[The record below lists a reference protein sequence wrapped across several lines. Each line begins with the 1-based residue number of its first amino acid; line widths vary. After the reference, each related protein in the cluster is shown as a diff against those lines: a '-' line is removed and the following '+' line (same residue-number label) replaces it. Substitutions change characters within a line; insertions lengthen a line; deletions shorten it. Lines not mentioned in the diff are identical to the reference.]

1 MAVTLESLSLEVNAS
16 AEGASSTI
24 NSLIG
29 SLTALD
35 KVLTS
40 PLSKLKELNT
50 ALKSIANTSTTKIAT
65 AVSGGSG
72 GGRAKKPITPTP
84 SVLKEFEKTYKNGFA
99 PWTYGPN
106 PLPTVSHYNGSSSM
120 IPEEEMR
127 KLHPEWYRDESFY
140 QQKHEEQV
148 DRMARRLLA
157 SQPSTPANEVTNAVS
172 GVAPAAQQA
181 QQAMQATAPAVKET
195 KQALQE
201 TAPAAT
207 QAASAIKEVGRATSE
222 AGNECKKV
230 NPVVAGM
237 NKAFKSVGK
246 GIDRVGRMMSTMLI
260 RTALKSLI
268 KHFGESWAAAY
279 EFSKHMGGEF
289 YQAVDKA
296 KTLMMGASTSI
307 VTAFAPAFQAMIP
320 VINAVVNGI
329 RYLCSAIQWLFSLL
343 GMSSEFLGA
352 STDAINKYSGA
363 AKGGGSATKDLL
375 ASFDELNVIQS
386 QGGGGGG
393 GGGVGAYKNGMF
405 SDIVSDE
412 MAKLQ
417 LIVGESMLAIGLILA
432 CTGHL
437 GVGLGLMAVGA
448 GAIAKTL
455 VADWGQLSNDM
466 QRELVGIMGI
476 IGVSLLAIGAILAFS
491 GANIP
496 LGIGLMIAGAGN
508 LYAAYKLNWDALK
521 TQFASLIGKLSV
533 WLVARFR
540 EIRDKIADVLG
551 RIWDKVSA
559 WASDMWE
566 GLKLAW
572 DKIPEFFQALWDTIS
587 TAAGEAWKVVCQFW
601 DSTIKPGIAAV
612 WGIVSNWFI
621 NTVWEPLKENAT
633 KAFDV
638 IKLLWDKEIKPNLS
652 KVWGSI
658 ASWFMTTV
666 FIPLKRD
673 LEPVIALLSTLWD
686 KEIKPKISKV
696 WGTIASWFMTTVF
709 IPLKKDLE
717 PVVALLS
724 ALWDKEIKPKLS
736 AVWGTV
742 SNWFYTTVFSPLM
755 KHIAS
760 AYDKL
765 SLWWEDKR
773 PAIAAVWGV
782 FASWFETT
790 VWKPVKEAIE
800 PVWNILKA
808 FYETNFKEKIE
819 KAWQGVK
826 DVFTAAFTP
835 IRDAWDWIQG
845 IFGGGKTANY
855 NVNINTNGK
864 SSNSPFPEHIY
875 VTSGSSKTTTG
886 ATSGLISGIGALLK
900 NGKAS
905 GAFGIP
911 QGDVFVAN
919 EAGAEM
925 IGTLNGRTTVANQ
938 EQIVEGIR
946 RGLEGANEQQN
957 RLLQQQNELLR
968 QLLEKDS
975 SVRIGASAALG
986 RVVAQSQQM
995 YARQAGG

>member
-16 AEGASSTI
+16 AKGASSTI
-24 NSLIG
+24 DSLIS
-29 SLTALD
+29 SLQKLD
-35 KVLTS
+35 GILTS

-50 ALKSIANTSTTKIAT
+50 ALKSIANTSMTKIAT
-65 AVSGGSG
+65 AASGVASSKSNDPIAASKKALED
-72 GGRAKKPITPTP
+72 RQKREMEEWLANRKPITI
-84 SVLKEFEKTYKNGFA
+84 
-99 PWTYGPN
+99 
-106 PLPTVSHYNGSSSM
+106 SHWNDSSNL
-120 IPEEEMR
+120 IPEEQMR
-127 KLHPEWYRDESFY
+127 KLRPDWYHDEAFY
-140 QQKHEEQV
+140 EEKHNEQV

-157 SQPSTPANEVTNAVS
+157 SQPTTPASEVTNAVS
-172 GVAPAAQQA
+172 GVAPAAKEA

-207 QAASAIKEVGRATSE
+207 QAASAIKEVGKATSE
-222 AGNECKKV
+222 AGKECKKV

-296 KTLMMGASTSI
+296 KTLVMGASTSI

-417 LIVGESMLAIGLILA
+417 LIVGESLLAIGLILA

-540 EIRDKIADVLG
+540 EIRDKLADVLG

-755 KHIAS
+755 KHVAS

-773 PAIAAVWGV
+773 PAVSAVWGT
-782 FASWFETT
+782 FATWFETT
-790 VWKPVKEAIE
+790 VWKPIKEAIE
-800 PVWNILKA
+800 PVWNVLKK
-808 FYETNFKEKIE
+808 FWELSFKEKFE
-819 KAWQGVK
+819 EAWNGVK
-826 DVFTAAFTP
+826 EILSAAFTP
-835 IRDAWDWIQG
+835 IENAWNWLKG
-845 IFGGGKTANY
+845 IFGYNGKTLSYTVEENKVTTNTTKKISSTNPIGGKA
-855 NVNINTNGK
+855 V
-864 SSNSPFPEHIY
+864 
-875 VTSGSSKTTTG
+875 GSSVVGVMNMFNATG
-886 ATSGLISGIGALLK
+886 AY
-900 NGKAS
+900 
-905 GAFGIP
+905 GIP
-911 QGDVFVAN
+911 SGDVFVAN

-925 IGTLNGRTTVANQ
+925 IGTLNGRTTVASQ

>member
-16 AEGASSTI
+16 AKGASSTI
-24 NSLIG
+24 DSLIG

-35 KVLTS
+35 RALTS
-40 PLSKLKELNT
+40 PLSKLQGLSN
-50 ALKSIANTSTTKIAT
+50 ALKSIASVNSSRIT
-65 AVSGGSG
+65 AVQK
-72 GGRAKKPITPTP
+72 AVKP
-84 SVLKEFEKTYKNGFA
+84 
-99 PWTYGPN
+99 
-106 PLPTVSHYNGSSSM
+106 
-120 IPEEEMR
+120 
-127 KLHPEWYRDESFY
+127 
-140 QQKHEEQV
+140 
-148 DRMARRLLA
+148 
-157 SQPSTPANEVTNAVS
+157 VTNAQKQYKPSELAKPDSRPASTHPGQTLIYSKS
-172 GVAPAAQQA
+172 GEYVPYTETPESIAKAKAEAQALLDIQREYTDMMMKVKPEQAGKILQSVFGSDSMPNAADQA
-181 QQAMQATAPAVKET
+181 QRIANYKAVIDYMKNAQSATNAGNTAPAVQET
-195 KQALQE
+195 AQALQE

-417 LIVGESMLAIGLILA
+417 LIVGESLLAIGLILA
-432 CTGHL
+432 CTGHF
-437 GVGLGLMAVGA
+437 GVGLGLMAIGA
-448 GAIAKTL
+448 AAIVKTFTE
-455 VADWGQLSNDM
+455 DWGSLSREM
-466 QRELVGIMGI
+466 QRELVWIAALVGASM
-476 IGVSLLAIGAILAFS
+476 LAIGAILAFS

-496 LGIGLMIAGAGN
+496 VGIGLMLAGLGN
-508 LYAAYKLNWDALK
+508 MYLAYRTDWDAVK
-521 TQFASLIGKLSV
+521 TKLASVLGRLSV
-533 WLVARFR
+533 WLVTKFW

-551 RIWDKVSA
+551 RVWEKVSA
-559 WASDMWE
+559 WAATMWE
-566 GLKLAW
+566 GLKTAW
-572 DKIPEFFQALWDTIS
+572 NSIPTWFETTIWQPIA
-587 TAAGEAWKVVCQFW
+587 TAAGVAWEAICQFW
-601 DSTIKPGIAAV
+601 SGTIKPLLSGVWSTIYTWFMNTLWTPLTEGIQNAWKAVCQWWENKKSDISKAWGTIGKWFQDTVWTPIKTAITDAWEAVCKWWGNVKADISGVWSTIGKWFEDTVWNPIKTAATNA
-612 WGIVSNWFI
+612 WTAVSNWWKDIKSDI
-621 NTVWEPLKENAT
+621 N
-633 KAFDV
+633 
-638 IKLLWDKEIKPNLS
+638 
-652 KVWGSI
+652 G
-658 ASWFMTTV
+658 
-666 FIPLKRD
+666 
-673 LEPVIALLSTLWD
+673 
-686 KEIKPKISKV
+686 V
-696 WGTIASWFMTTVF
+696 WGTIGDWFKRTVWDPISEAITGAWKAVEDF
-709 IPLKKDLE
+709 WNTNIMENLQGAWDGVVKFFTDLFAPIGTAVGWLRELFGFNGQTLSYTIEENKVTNNTVNTIKK
-717 PVVALLS
+717 VSTSGAAGGKAVG
-724 ALWDKEIKPKLS
+724 S
-736 AVWGTV
+736 AVVGV
-742 SNWFYTTVFSPLM
+742 MNMFN
-755 KHIAS
+755 AGG
-760 AYDKL
+760 AY
-765 SLWWEDKR
+765 
-773 PAIAAVWGV
+773 
-782 FASWFETT
+782 
-790 VWKPVKEAIE
+790 
-800 PVWNILKA
+800 
-808 FYETNFKEKIE
+808 
-819 KAWQGVK
+819 
-826 DVFTAAFTP
+826 
-835 IRDAWDWIQG
+835 
-845 IFGGGKTANY
+845 
-855 NVNINTNGK
+855 
-864 SSNSPFPEHIY
+864 
-875 VTSGSSKTTTG
+875 
-886 ATSGLISGIGALLK
+886 
-900 NGKAS
+900 
-905 GAFGIP
+905 GIP

-919 EAGAEM
+919 DAGAEM

-938 EQIVEGIR
+938 GQIVEGIR
-946 RGLEGANEQQN
+946 KGLEGANEQQN

>member
-16 AEGASSTI
+16 AKGASSTI
-24 NSLIG
+24 DSLIG

-35 KVLTS
+35 GALTS
-40 PLSKLKELNT
+40 PLNKLKELNT
-50 ALKSIANTSTTKIAT
+50 ALKSIANTSMTKIAT

-72 GGRAKKPITPTP
+72 GGKGSSGGRAKKPIDPTP

-99 PWTYGPN
+99 SWTYGPN

-127 KLHPEWYRDESFY
+127 KLHPEWYHDEAFY
-140 QQKHEEQV
+140 EEKHNEQV

-157 SQPSTPANEVTNAVS
+157 SQPSTPASEVANAVS
-172 GVAPAAQQA
+172 GVAPAAQEA

-207 QAASAIKEVGRATSE
+207 QAASAIKEVGKATSE

-260 RTALKSLI
+260 RTAMRSLI
-268 KHFGESWAAAY
+268 KHFGESWQAAY

-320 VINAVVNGI
+320 VINAVVSAI
-329 RYLCSAIQWLFSLL
+329 RYLCNAIQWLFSLL

-363 AKGGGSATKDLL
+363 ASGGGSATKDLL

-393 GGGVGAYKNGMF
+393 GGGGGSYLNGMF

-417 LIVGESMLAIGLILA
+417 LIVGESLLAIGLILA
-432 CTGHL
+432 CTGHF
-437 GVGLGLMAVGA
+437 GVGLGLMAIGA
-448 GAIAKTL
+448 AAIVKTFTE
-455 VADWGQLSNDM
+455 DWGSLSREM
-466 QRELVGIMGI
+466 QRELVWIAALVGASM
-476 IGVSLLAIGAILAFS
+476 LAIGAILAFS

-496 LGIGLMIAGAGN
+496 VGIGLMLAGLGN
-508 LYAAYKLNWDALK
+508 MYLAYRTDWDAVK
-521 TQFASLIGKLSV
+521 TKLASVLGKLSV
-533 WLVARFR
+533 WLLSTITKIWNDINNA
-540 EIRDKIADVLG
+540 IAKIAMKIVL
-551 RIWDKVSA
+551 
-559 WASDMWE
+559 WAATTWE
-566 GLKLAW
+566 GIKTAW
-572 DKIPEFFQALWDTIS
+572 NSIPTWFETTIWQPIAK
-587 TAAGEAWKVVCQFW
+587 AAGVAWEAICQFW
-601 DSTIKPGIAAV
+601 SGTIKPLLSGVWSTIYTWFMNTLWTPLTEGIQKAWAAV
-612 WGIVSNWFI
+612 CQWWENKKSDISKAWGTVGKWFED
-621 NTVWEPLKENAT
+621 TVWTPIKTAITDAWEAVCKWWGNI
-633 KAFDV
+633 KAD
-638 IKLLWDKEIKPNLS
+638 
-652 KVWGSI
+652 
-658 ASWFMTTV
+658 
-666 FIPLKRD
+666 
-673 LEPVIALLSTLWD
+673 
-686 KEIKPKISKV
+686 ISKV
-696 WGTIASWFMTTVF
+696 WSTIGKWFEDTVWNP
-709 IPLKKDLE
+709 IKTAATNAWNAVSNWWKD
-717 PVVALLS
+717 
-724 ALWDKEIKPKLS
+724 IKS
-736 AVWGTV
+736 DINGVWGTIGD
-742 SNWFYTTVFSPLM
+742 WF
-755 KHIAS
+755 
-760 AYDKL
+760 
-765 SLWWEDKR
+765 KR
-773 PAIAAVWGV
+773 
-782 FASWFETT
+782 T
-790 VWKPVKEAIE
+790 VWDPISEAVTSAWNAIQNF
-800 PVWNILKA
+800 WKDNILSTLEEKWSGVVDFFTNLFA
-808 FYETNFKEKIE
+808 PIGTALGWLRDLFGYDGRTLSYTIEEKKSVTTTETVRKVSTS
-819 KAWQGVK
+819 G
-826 DVFTAAFTP
+826 AA
-835 IRDAWDWIQG
+835 
-845 IFGGGKTANY
+845 GGKA
-855 NVNINTNGK
+855 V
-864 SSNSPFPEHIY
+864 
-875 VTSGSSKTTTG
+875 GSAVVGVMNMFNAGG
-886 ATSGLISGIGALLK
+886 AY
-900 NGKAS
+900 
-905 GAFGIP
+905 GIP